1 MQLNQ
6 LLVNGTLM
14 STEKEL
20 TELGEKTQRT
30 YENKLSD
37 WMAIEAIIR
46 QRDRE
51 TAAENIANIARL
63 AANKGQQVWTL
74 HSISLLTFFQ
84 TENLPIFGS
93 I

>member
-6 LLVNGTLM
+6 LLVKGTLM

-74 HSISLLTFFQ
+74 LIQFLS
-84 TENLPIFGS
+84 
-93 I
+93 

>member
-1 MQLNQ
+1 MQWNQ

-63 AANKGQQVWTL
+63 AANKGQVWTL
-74 HSISLLTFFQ
+74 LIQFLS
-84 TENLPIFGS
+84 
-93 I
+93 

>member
-74 HSISLLTFFQ
+74 LIQFLS
-84 TENLPIFGS
+84 
-93 I
+93 